1 MLPAYFQG
9 MFNEVFLIHNH
20 DTRNKSEPVPGL
32 WKSIAAKNSIRFA
45 LPTAI
50 AIAPTDILEK
60 INLDDIK
67 LPSFSKTAKLLF
79 LDEYKTECV
88 IENCYV
94 CNEIEQKSNSPEST

>member
-1 MLPAYFQG
+1 MTRETKVNQ
-9 MFNEVFLIHNH
+9 FLVCGNLL
-20 DTRNKSEPVPGL
+20 RQ
-32 WKSIAAKNSIRFA
+32 KNSIRFA
-45 LPTAI
+45 LPAAI

-67 LPSFSKTAKLLF
+67 LPSFSKSAKLLF

-94 CNEIEQKSNSPEST
+94 CNEI